1 MTSLDN
7 FGLNLEKD
15 FSGSDDIVQDRMEKN
30 LAFQMRRVKVKNMA
44 KPFIF
49 QQNMSRIV
57 LPEAIFTEVYIYL
70 MLSNKN
76 VYATNW
82 SW

>member
-49 QQNMSRIV
+49 QQNKSRIL
-57 LPEAIFTEVYIYL
+57 LPEAIFSKVNLT
-70 MLSNKN
+70 LSCKN
-76 VYATNW
+76 YFATTL
-82 SW
+82 S